1 MDLLHNL
8 TLADVLREHRRSR
21 PQQLASVCG
30 ERRLTF
36 PELDTRANRI
46 ANALHAGGIGAGDR
60 VLWLAQ
66 NSDRYLE
73 LLFAAAKLGARFC
86 PVNWR
91 QTPEELRFVLGDCA
105 PAVVFWQQQEIG
117 ERVRE
122 ARAAL
127 ALQAP
132 WWIQVDADA
141 GPGPDAYEALVASGD
156 PADPEIEVDQDA
168 PLLQMYTAAFGGR
181 PQGALLSHRAIL
193 AQSLVLAL
201 VDQKSESDIYL
212 ASGPLFHMG
221 TFMLALGVFLV
232 GGRLCFVRRVVP
244 EEICAIVE
252 RERCTGAFIV
262 GPTVDQ
268 IAELNRGGRYDLSS
282 LRGMRLHNRDFERMT
297 SEGLSPWNKHPGG
310 YGQTETHGMVTYN
323 CLGAGSLGVSGR
335 SSPVSQLRIVD
346 AEGRELPPGEVGEI
360 CVRGWTVMNGY
371 HAREDENARR
381 QRGGWHHTHDLGR
394 READGSVSFIGP
406 LTRMIKSA
414 AENIYPAEVER
425 CLASHPAVRECAVIG
440 VPDPKW
446 VQSVKAIVVLKPS
459 ASASAEE
466 LIEHCRAHIAS
477 YKKPRSVEFA
487 DAIPR
492 LGFAIDYDALDARY
506 GGGGYPGG
514 RTRSA

>member
-1 MDLLHNL
+1 MLGPIHKL

-21 PQQLASVCG
+21 PLQIASVCG
-30 ERRLTF
+30 ARRLTF
-36 PELDTRANRI
+36 PELDTRANRL
-46 ANALHAGGIGAGDR
+46 ASALAARGVGAADG

-73 LLFAAAKLGARFC
+73 VLFAAAKLGARFC
-86 PVNWR
+86 PLNWR
-91 QTPEELRFVLGDCA
+91 QTGEEMRFVLSDA
-105 PAVVFWQQQEIG
+105 KPAVVFWQDEEIG
-117 ERVRE
+117 DRVR
-122 ARAAL
+122 ALRADAES
-127 ALQAP
+127 AIP
-132 WWIQVDADA
+132 WIQVDSDGGADE
-141 GPGPDAYEALVASGD
+141 YEAVVASGA
-156 PADPEIEVDQDA
+156 PVDPERDVEEDA
-168 PLLQMYTAAFGGR
+168 PLLQMYTAAFAGR
-181 PQGALLSHRAIL
+181 PNGALLSHRAIV
-193 AQSLVLAL
+193 AQCLVLAF
-201 VDQKSESDIYL
+201 VDQKSEADCYL

-221 TFMLALGVFLV
+221 TFMLALSVFLV

-244 EEICAIVE
+244 EEICEMIQ
-252 RERCTGAFIV
+252 RERCTGAYIV

-268 IAELNRGGRYDLSS
+268 IAELNRDGRYDLSS

-323 CLGAGSLGVSGR
+323 CFGIGSQGVSGR
-335 SSPVSQLRIVD
+335 SSPLAQLRILD
-346 AEGRELPPGEVGEI
+346 DEGRELPPGEIGEI

-371 HAREDENARR
+371 FERGDENARR
-381 QRGGWHHTHDLGR
+381 QRGGWHRTNDLGR
-394 READGSVSFIGP
+394 READGSVSFVGP
-406 LTRMIKSA
+406 KTRMIKSA

-425 CLASHPAVRECAVIG
+425 CLLAHPAVRECAVIG

-446 VQSVKAIVVLKPS
+446 VQSVKAIVVLSPG
-459 ASASAEE
+459 ASATADE

-492 LGFAIDYDALDARY
+492 TGNAPDYDALDARY

>member
-8 TLADVLREHRRSR
+8 TLADLLREHRRSR
-21 PQQLASVCG
+21 PLLVASVCG
-30 ERRLTF
+30 DRRSSF

-46 ANALHAGGIGAGDR
+46 ANALRARGVGAGDR
-60 VLWLAQ
+60 ILWLAQ

-91 QTPEELRFVLGDCA
+91 QSAEEMRFVVGDCA
-105 PAVVFWQQQEIG
+105 PSIAFWQEEEIG
-117 ERVRE
+117 ARVRE
-122 ARAAL
+122 TRESLELRAA
-127 ALQAP
+127 
-132 WWIQVDADA
+132 WIQVDAESGSD
-141 GPGPDAYEALVASGD
+141 PYEALVASGD

-181 PQGALLSHRAIL
+181 PKGALLSHRAIV

-201 VDQKSESDIYL
+201 VDQKSEADCYL

-221 TFMLALGVFLV
+221 TFMLALAVFAV

-244 EEICAIVE
+244 EEICAVIE
-252 RERCTGAFIV
+252 RERCTGAFLV

-268 IAELNRGGRYDLSS
+268 IAELNRDGRYDLSS

-297 SEGLSPWNKHPGG
+297 AAGLSPWNRHPGG

-323 CLGAGSLGVSGR
+323 CLGAGSAGVSGR
-335 SSPVSQLRIVD
+335 TSPVVQLRILD
-346 AEGRELPPGEVGEI
+346 EEGRELPPGEVGEI
-360 CVRGWTVMNGY
+360 AVRGWTVMNGY
-371 HAREDENARR
+371 HARDEENARR
-381 QRGGWHHTHDLGR
+381 QRGGWHRTHDLGR
-394 READGSVSFIGP
+394 READGSLSFIGP
-406 LTRMIKSA
+406 KTRMIKSA

-440 VPDPKW
+440 VPDPVW
-446 VQSVKAIVVLKPS
+446 VQSVKAIAVLEPG
-459 ASASAEE
+459 ASVSAEE

-477 YKKPRSVEFA
+477 YKKPRAIEFA
-487 DAIPR
+487 DALPR
-492 LGFAIDYDALDARY
+492 VGTAIDYDALDARY